1 MIALGCFFIALAAS
15 YAGTRALLRVR
26 LQQRFV
32 DVPNPRSS
40 HDSPKPRYGGI
51 AIVAGFYA
59 AFAYLSVT
67 TPEARAFWPFAAG
80 GLLLFATGLVDD
92 ARNLSASLRLL
103 VQVGA
108 ALVLVASGHVIDRVD
123 IPVVGEVSFGWISI
137 PVTVLF
143 VIGSINA
150 YNFID
155 GIDGLAAGSAFIA
168 CAFLSF
174 IAWTLGHGP
183 LALLFLAV
191 GGSSL
196 GFLQFNFPP
205 SRLFMGDGGS
215 TFLGYFFAY
224 AAIVGNRLEPSLPA
238 FVPVLILSSLY
249 LDAGLTVVNR
259 LLKRERIFQPH
270 RTHYYQRLLQ
280 IGLNHKQVTLLEYL
294 VTISL
299 GVSALVYLKAGEWF
313 APLMTGAWVVAFM
326 LAILKIRGLERG
338 GRMFWER
345 RVALLVAID
354 LAAIVAAYL
363 GAYFLRMNFQ
373 FTPAEGTAV
382 LRALPIVVI
391 VRSACFFKYG
401 LYRSMWR
408 YTSVTDV
415 VRVIKAVTTGSAIV
429 LAAVVLL
436 YRFEAFPRTIFVIE
450 YFLLISFILGARFS
464 IRLFHEIG
472 REPQGNAVRRY
483 GVIGAGDAGERLAR
497 EINARGPSHTVACFV
512 DDDPA
517 RVGLM
522 VHGVPVDGP
531 ADRLSEICARR
542 GVDAL
547 VYGIAG
553 AGDDAALRWIAA
565 ARGAG
570 VPIER
575 APGTGTS
582 REPDAVVLDRV
593 ARGLRRRPYEPTA
606 RARNAFVGARVLVT
620 HGGERLGT
628 ALVGALRALGA
639 VPILHCDGPCA
650 RDGEPFDASHY
661 VGPLFVSAGD
671 VVARAMPDMVVH
683 AVTVEP
689 SAAENEDE
697 RAWHHVIHES
707 EVLAHEL
714 WKQRPGCR
722 LVVAALWGGTRPG
735 DRAAAVA
742 AAMESVVLNRAGAE
756 AVSVVRV
763 PRILTAA
770 MLAAAASNDAVEASG
785 ARARFDALESEAA
798 AILLEVAA
806 GGFRGIYSLAAGPE
820 IDLADARRMLVSGSD
835 ADPGVAQSAGA
846 RGLAFPSE
854 HLDVCGVDGILR
866 VLSPLFPASDPFR
879 KLATQGPADASR
891 PEREEWMQAVVA
903 QLYHVGRVAEEAR
916 GPRGES

>member
-1 MIALGCFFIALAAS
+1 MIALGCFLIALVAS

-26 LQQRFV
+26 LQRRFV
-32 DVPNPRSS
+32 DVPNTRSS

-59 AFAYLSVT
+59 ALAYLWAT

-80 GLLLFATGLVDD
+80 GLLLFATGLLDD
-92 ARNLSASLRLL
+92 ARGLSAWLRLL
-103 VQVGA
+103 IQVGA
-108 ALVLVASGHVIDRVD
+108 ALVLVATGNVIDRVD

-168 CAFLSF
+168 CVFLSF
-174 IAWTLGHGP
+174 IAWMLGHGP

-224 AAIVGNRLEPSLPA
+224 AAIAGNRLEPALPA

-259 LLKRERIFQPH
+259 LLKRERLFQPH

-294 VTISL
+294 VTVLL
-299 GVSALVYLKAGEWF
+299 GVSALVYLEAGEWF
-313 APLMTGAWVVAFM
+313 APLMTAAWVVAFT

-345 RVALLVAID
+345 RVALLIAVD

-408 YTSVTDV
+408 YTSVADV
-415 VRVIKAVTTGSAIV
+415 VRVIKAVTAGSAIV

-436 YRFEAFPRTIFVIE
+436 YRFVSFPRTIFVIE
-450 YFLLISFILGARFS
+450 YFLLILFILGVRFS

-472 REPQGNAVRRY
+472 REPQGDAVRRY
-483 GVIGAGDAGERLAR
+483 AVIGAGDAGERLAR
-497 EINARGPSHTVACFV
+497 EINARGPSRTVACFV

-522 VHGVPVDGP
+522 VHGVPVEGP
-531 ADRLSEICARR
+531 ADRLSEICARH

-547 VYGIAG
+547 VYAIADG
-553 AGDDAALRWIAA
+553 ADGGALRWIAA

-575 APGTGTS
+575 APDAGAS
-582 REPDAVVLDRV
+582 REPDAVALDRV
-593 ARGLRRRPYEPTA
+593 ARARRRRLYEPAA
-606 RARNAFVGARVLVT
+606 RTKNALTGSRVLVT
-620 HGGERLGT
+620 HGGERIGT
-628 ALVGALRALGA
+628 ALVASLRALGA
-639 VPILHCDGPCA
+639 VPILHFDGA
-650 RDGEPFDASHY
+650 RVRDGAPLNASHY
-661 VGPLFVSAGD
+661 VGPLFVSAAD
-671 VVARAMPDMVVH
+671 VVARAKPDVVVH

-707 EVLAHEL
+707 EVLAREL

-722 LVVAALWGGTRPG
+722 LVVAAFWGSVGPG
-735 DRAAAVA
+735 ERAAAVG
-742 AAMESVVLNRAGAE
+742 AAMEAVVLNRAGAE
-756 AVSVVRV
+756 TASVVRM

-770 MLAAAASNDAVEASG
+770 LLDPAASYDTRESPV
-785 ARARFDALESEAA
+785 RARFDALESEAA
-798 AILLEVAA
+798 AILLEIAA

-820 IDLADARRMLVSGSD
+820 IDLADARRVLASGSH
-835 ADPGVAQSAGA
+835 AEPGAAPSTVV
-846 RGLAFPSE
+846 RGLVFPSE
-854 HLDVCGVDGILR
+854 HLDACGIDGALR
-866 VLSPLFPASDPFR
+866 VLGPLFPASDPFR
-879 KLATQGPADASR
+879 RLATQGPTDASR
-891 PEREEWMQAVVA
+891 AEREEWMQAVA
-903 QLYHVGRVAEEAR
+903 SQLYHVGRVPEETR
-916 GPRGES
+916 GSRRDA